1 MGGLSPPLRNTGL
14 RVAPKFYLTIPIV
27 FGLIYDNSCPKYRE
41 GSHGIKTDPISQGD
55 VGFCVFGI
63 PEASEINF
71 SREDTDSLMLG

>member
-1 MGGLSPPLRNTGL
+1 LNLVISYIRIS
-14 RVAPKFYLTIPIV
+14 K
-27 FGLIYDNSCPKYRE
+27 SRE

-71 SREDTDSLMLG
+71 SREDTDGLMLGCITLIAEYV